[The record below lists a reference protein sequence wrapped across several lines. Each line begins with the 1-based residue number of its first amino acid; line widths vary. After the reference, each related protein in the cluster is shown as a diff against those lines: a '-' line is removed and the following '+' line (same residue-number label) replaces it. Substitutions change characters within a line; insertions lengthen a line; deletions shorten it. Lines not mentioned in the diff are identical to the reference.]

1 MAEEDQGQERTE
13 QATPKRR
20 DEAREKG
27 QVAVSREVA
36 SAVVL
41 GASLIYFYFGAGH
54 LMEGISE
61 IMKSAFRDSGHTI
74 LTPQNI
80 QPLAMTFIY
89 KVFIL
94 IFPLLLAVFLAGF
107 LANVLQV
114 GFLVSWEATKP
125 KLSKIDPIKGFKRL
139 FSLRS
144 LVELVKSLLKI
155 TVVSLIAY
163 LVIVRE
169 LPALF
174 PLADQ
179 STWGMLMFIGRIA
192 FRIMM
197 MTCFILLVMA
207 LLDYL
212 YQRWEFEKSIRMSR
226 QEIKEEFKHTEGDP
240 LIKSRI
246 KRLQREIAR
255 KRMMANIPKADVI
268 ITNPTHLAI
277 AIRYD
282 QDNMNAP
289 IVLAKGAGYVAEK
302 IREIAAKHQIPIVEN
317 KPVAQVLYKI
327 TNIGDM
333 IPADLYR
340 AVAEI
345 LAYVYRLKEKSAM
358 A

>member
-13 QATPKRR
+13 EATPKRR

-41 GASLIYFYFGAGH
+41 GASLIYFYFGSGH
-54 LMEGISE
+54 LMDGIVE
-61 IMKSAFRDSGHTI
+61 IMKTAFRDAGRVVLSQENFHALMIT
-74 LTPQNI
+74 LV
-80 QPLAMTFIY
+80 Y
-89 KVFIL
+89 KVFLL

-107 LANVLQV
+107 LANALQV
-114 GFLVSWEATKP
+114 GFLFSWEAVQP
-125 KLSKIDPIKGFKRL
+125 KLSKIDPFKGLKRL

-144 LVELVKSLLKI
+144 LVELVKSLFKI
-155 TVVSLIAY
+155 SVVGLIAY
-163 LVIVRE
+163 LVIVKE
-169 LPALF
+169 IPGLF

-179 STWGMLMFIGRIA
+179 SIWGMIVFIGRVA
-192 FRIMM
+192 FKIMM
-197 MTCFILLVMA
+197 LTCFVLLIMA
-207 LLDYL
+207 LLDYI
-212 YQRWEFEKSIRMSR
+212 YQRWEFEKSIRMSQ

-246 KRLQREIAR
+246 KRLQRDIAR
-255 KRMMANIPKADVI
+255 KRMMAGIPKADVV

-289 IVLAKGAGYVAEK
+289 VVVAKGAGHIALK
-302 IREIAAKHQIPIVEN
+302 IKEIAAKHQIPIVEN

-327 TNIGDM
+327 ANIGDM

-345 LAYVYRLKEKSAM
+345 LAYVYKQKEKSAM
-358 A
+358 V

>member
-1 MAEEDQGQERTE
+1 MADEDQGQERTE

-20 DEAREKG
+20 EEAREKG

-36 SAVVL
+36 SAVIL
-41 GASLIYFYFGAGH
+41 GASLIYFYFGSGRF
-54 LMEGISE
+54 MEGITE
-61 IMKSAFRDSGHTI
+61 IMKTAFRDSGHVL
-74 LTPQNI
+74 LTQQNI
-80 QPLAMTFIY
+80 QGLALTFVY
-89 KVFIL
+89 KMFLL
-94 IFPLLLAVFLAGF
+94 IFPLLLAVFVAGF

-114 GFLVSWEATKP
+114 GFVFSWEAVQP
-125 KLSKIDPIKGFKRL
+125 KLSKIDPIKGMKRL

-155 TVVSLIAY
+155 TVVGIIAY
-163 LVIVRE
+163 LMIARE
-169 LPALF
+169 LPGLL

-179 STWGMLMFIGRIA
+179 SAWGMLVFIGRIS

-197 MTCFILLVMA
+197 MTCFVLLILA

-226 QEIKEEFKHTEGDP
+226 QDIKEEFKHSEGDP
-240 LIKSRI
+240 LVKSRI
-246 KRLQREIAR
+246 KRLQRDIAR
-255 KRMMANIPKADVI
+255 KRMMAGVPKADVV
-268 ITNPTHLAI
+268 ITNPTHLAV
-277 AIRYD
+277 AVRYD

-289 IVLAKGAGYVAEK
+289 VVVAKGAGYVAEK
-302 IREIAAKHQIPIVEN
+302 IRKIAEKNQIPIVEN
-317 KPVAQVLYKI
+317 KPVARVLYKI
-327 TNIGDM
+327 ANVGDT

-345 LAYVYRLKEKSAM
+345 LAYVYRLKDKSAM

>member
-1 MAEEDQGQERTE
+1 MAEEEQGQERTE
-13 QATPKRR
+13 EATPKRR
-20 DEAREKG
+20 EEAREKG

-41 GASLIYFYFGAGH
+41 GASLIYFYFGSGSF
-54 LMEGISE
+54 MEGITE
-61 IMKSAFRDSGHTI
+61 IMKTSFRDSGHV
-74 LTPQNI
+74 LLSQKNI
-80 QPLAMTFIY
+80 YALLFSLAY
-89 KVFIL
+89 KVFL
-94 IFPLLLAVFLAGF
+94 LLFPLLLTVFVAGF
-107 LANVLQV
+107 VANVLQV
-114 GFLVSWEATKP
+114 GFLFSWEAVQP
-125 KLSKIDPIKGFKRL
+125 KLSKVDPFKGLKRL

-144 LVELVKSLLKI
+144 LVELVKSLFKI
-155 TVVSLIAY
+155 SVVGLIAY
-163 LVIVRE
+163 LVIIKE
-169 LPALF
+169 IPGLF

-179 STWGMLMFIGRIA
+179 SIWGMLAFIGRVS
-192 FRIMM
+192 FRIMI
-197 MTCFILLVMA
+197 MTCWVLVIMA

-212 YQRWEFEKSIRMSR
+212 YQRWEFEKSIRMSQ
-226 QEIKEEFKHTEGDP
+226 QEIKEEFKHSEGDP

-255 KRMMANIPKADVI
+255 KRMMASIPKADVV

-289 IVLAKGAGYVAEK
+289 VVVAKGAGYVAEK

-327 TNIGDM
+327 ANIGDM

>member
-13 QATPKRR
+13 EATPKRR
-20 DEAREKG
+20 EESREKG

-36 SAVVL
+36 SAIVL
-41 GASLIYFYFGAGH
+41 GASLIYFYFGSGH
-54 LMEGISE
+54 LMEGIVE
-61 IMKSAFRDSGHTI
+61 IMKTAFRDSGRV
-74 LTPQNI
+74 LLSQENI
-80 QPLAMTFIY
+80 HALIFSLVY
-89 KVFIL
+89 KVFLL
-94 IFPLLLAVFLAGF
+94 IFPLLLAVCIAGF
-107 LANVLQV
+107 VANVFQV
-114 GFLVSWEATKP
+114 GFLFSWEAVQP
-125 KLSKIDPIKGFKRL
+125 KLSKVDPFKGLKRL

-144 LVELVKSLLKI
+144 LVELVKSLFKLS
-155 TVVSLIAY
+155 VVGLIAY
-163 LVIVRE
+163 LAIVKE
-169 LPALF
+169 IPALF

-179 STWGMLMFIGRIA
+179 SIWGMLLFIGRVA
-192 FRIMM
+192 FKIMM
-197 MTCFILLVMA
+197 LTCMVLLVMA

-212 YQRWEFEKSIRMSR
+212 YQRWEFEKSIRMSP
-226 QEIKEEFKHTEGDP
+226 QEIKEEFKHSEGDP

-246 KRLQREIAR
+246 KRLQRDIAR
-255 KRMMANIPKADVI
+255 KRMMAGIPKADVV

-289 IVLAKGAGYVAEK
+289 VVIAKGAGYVAQK
-302 IREIAAKHQIPIVEN
+302 IKEIAAKHQIPMVEN

-327 TNIGDM
+327 VNIGDT

-345 LAYVYRLKEKSAM
+345 LAYVYRLKDKSAM

>member
-13 QATPKRR
+13 EATPKRR
-20 DEAREKG
+20 EESREKG
-27 QVAVSREVA
+27 QVAISREVA

-41 GASLIYFYFGAGH
+41 GASLIYFYFGSESF
-54 LMEGISE
+54 MKGITE
-61 IMKSAFRDSGHTI
+61 IMKTSFRDSGHVLLSQENIHTLMLS
-74 LTPQNI
+74 LT
-80 QPLAMTFIY
+80 Y
-89 KVFIL
+89 KIFLL
-94 IFPLLLAVFLAGF
+94 IFPLLLAVFVAG
-107 LANVLQV
+107 LVANVIQV
-114 GFLVSWEATKP
+114 GFLVSWEAVQP
-125 KLSKIDPIKGFKRL
+125 KLSKVDPFKGLKRL
-139 FSLRS
+139 LSLRS
-144 LVELVKSLLKI
+144 LVELVKSLFKI
-155 TVVSLIAY
+155 SVVGLIAY
-163 LVIVRE
+163 LVIIKE
-169 LPALF
+169 IPGLF

-179 STWGMLMFIGRIA
+179 SIWGMLVFIGRA
-192 FRIMM
+192 SFRIMI
-197 MTCFILLVMA
+197 MTCWVLVIMA

-212 YQRWEFEKSIRMSR
+212 YQRWEFEKSIRMSQ
-226 QEIKEEFKHTEGDP
+226 QEIKEEFKHSEGDP

-255 KRMMANIPKADVI
+255 KRMMASIPKADVV

-289 IVLAKGAGYVAEK
+289 VVVAKGADYVAEK
-302 IREIAAKHQIPIVEN
+302 IREIATKHQIPIVEN

-327 TNIGDM
+327 ASIGDM

-345 LAYVYRLKEKSAM
+345 LAHVYRLKEKSAM

>member
-20 DEAREKG
+20 EEAREKG

-36 SAVVL
+36 SAIVL
-41 GASLIYFYFGAGH
+41 GASLIYFYFGSGH
-54 LMEGISE
+54 LMEGIVE
-61 IMKSAFRDSGHTI
+61 IMKATFRDAGHI
-74 LTPQNI
+74 SLSQENFHALMLT
-80 QPLAMTFIY
+80 LVY
-89 KVFIL
+89 KVFLL
-94 IFPLLLAVFLAGF
+94 IFPLLLAVFIAGF

-114 GFLVSWEATKP
+114 GFMFSWEAVQP
-125 KLSKIDPIKGFKRL
+125 KLSKIDPFKGLKRL

-144 LVELVKSLLKI
+144 LVELVKSLFKI
-155 TVVSLIAY
+155 SVVGLIAY
-163 LVIVRE
+163 LVIIHE
-169 LPALF
+169 IPALF

-179 STWGMLMFIGRIA
+179 SIWGMLVFIGRVA
-192 FRIMM
+192 FKIMM
-197 MTCFILLVMA
+197 LTCFVLLVMA

-226 QEIKEEFKHTEGDP
+226 QEIKDEFKHTEGDP

-246 KRLQREIAR
+246 KRLQRDIAR
-255 KRMMANIPKADVI
+255 KRMMAGIPKADVI

-282 QDNMNAP
+282 QENMNAP
-289 IVLAKGAGYVAEK
+289 VVVAKGAGHVAEK
-302 IREIAAKHQIPIVEN
+302 IKEIAAENKIPIVEN

-327 TNIGDM
+327 ANIGDM

>member
-1 MAEEDQGQERTE
+1 MADEDQGQERTE

-20 DEAREKG
+20 EEAREKG

-36 SAVVL
+36 SAVIL
-41 GASLIYFYFGAGH
+41 GASLIYFYFGSGH
-54 LMEGISE
+54 FMEGITE
-61 IMKSAFRDSGHTI
+61 IMKTAFRDSGHAL
-74 LTPQNI
+74 LTQQNI
-80 QPLAMTFIY
+80 HGLALTFVY
-89 KVFIL
+89 KVFLL
-94 IFPLLLAVFLAGF
+94 IFPLLLAVFVAGF

-114 GFLVSWEATKP
+114 GLVFSWEAVQP
-125 KLSKIDPIKGFKRL
+125 KLSKIDPIKGLQRL

-155 TVVSLIAY
+155 AVVGLIAY
-163 LVIVRE
+163 LMIVRE
-169 LPALF
+169 LPGLL

-179 STWGMLMFIGRIA
+179 STWGMLVFIGRIS

-197 MTCFILLVMA
+197 MTCFVLLILA

-246 KRLQREIAR
+246 KRLQRDIAR
-255 KRMMANIPKADVI
+255 KRMMAGVPKADVV

-282 QDNMNAP
+282 QDRMNAP
-289 IVLAKGAGYVAEK
+289 VVVAKGAGHMAEK
-302 IREIAAKHQIPIVEN
+302 IREIARENQIPIVEN
-317 KPVAQVLYKI
+317 KPVARVLYKI
-327 TNIGDM
+327 ANIGDT

>member
-36 SAVVL
+36 SAIVL
-41 GASLIYFYFGAGH
+41 GASLIYFYFGSGR
-54 LMEGISE
+54 LMEGIVE
-61 IMKSAFRDSGHTI
+61 IMKATFRDAGRVVLSQANFHALM
-74 LTPQNI
+74 LT
-80 QPLAMTFIY
+80 LVY
-89 KVFIL
+89 KVFLL
-94 IFPLLLAVFLAGF
+94 IFPLLLAVFIAGF

-114 GFLVSWEATKP
+114 GFMFSWEAVQP
-125 KLSKIDPIKGFKRL
+125 KLSKIDPFKGFKRL

-144 LVELVKSLLKI
+144 LVELVKGLFKI
-155 TVVSLIAY
+155 SVVGLIAY
-163 LVIVRE
+163 LVIIHE
-169 LPALF
+169 IPALF

-179 STWGMLMFIGRIA
+179 SIWGMLVFIGRVA
-192 FRIMM
+192 FKIMM
-197 MTCFILLVMA
+197 LTCFVLLVMA

-226 QEIKEEFKHTEGDP
+226 QEIKDEFKHTEGDP

-246 KRLQREIAR
+246 KRLQRDIAR
-255 KRMMANIPKADVI
+255 KRMMAGIPKADVI

-282 QDNMNAP
+282 QENMNAP
-289 IVLAKGAGYVAEK
+289 VVVAKGAGHVAEK
-302 IREIAAKHQIPIVEN
+302 IKEIAAEHKIPVVEN

-327 TNIGDM
+327 ANIGDM

>member
-1 MAEEDQGQERTE
+1 MADEDQGQERTE

-20 DEAREKG
+20 EEAREKG

-41 GASLIYFYFGAGH
+41 GASLIYFYFGSGR
-54 LMEGISE
+54 LIGGVTE
-61 IMKSAFRDSGHTI
+61 IMRTAFRDSGHTLI
-74 LTPQNI
+74 TQQNI
-80 QPLAMTFIY
+80 QTMALSLVY
-89 KVFIL
+89 KVFL
-94 IFPLLLAVFLAGF
+94 LLFPLLLAVFVAGF

-114 GFLVSWEATKP
+114 GLVFSSEALQP
-125 KLSKIDPIKGFKRL
+125 KLSKIDPIKGMKRL

-144 LVELVKSLLKI
+144 LVELAKSLFKI
-155 TVVSLIAY
+155 SVVGLIAY
-163 LVIVRE
+163 LMIVRE
-169 LPALF
+169 LPGLL

-179 STWGMLMFIGRIA
+179 STWGMLVFMGRVS

-197 MTCFILLVMA
+197 MTCCVLLILA

-240 LIKSRI
+240 LVKSRI
-246 KRLQREIAR
+246 KRLQRDIAR
-255 KRMMANIPKADVI
+255 KRMMAGIPKADVV
-268 ITNPTHLAI
+268 ITNPTHLAV

-289 IVLAKGAGYVAEK
+289 VVVAKGAGYLAKK
-302 IREIAAKHQIPIVEN
+302 IRMVAAENQIPVVEN
-317 KPVAQVLYKI
+317 KPVARVLYKI
-327 TNIGDM
+327 ANIGDT